1 MPLSFASRLPRA
13 VRFDSLRG
21 RMLAIVLG
29 ALALPLA
36 ASVYHLNEDVAQRRA
51 AAVDFAAHLTDEGVR
66 RQQAVIGDARTL
78 LGVLAIVP
86 EIHGAAAAPQACVN
100 LLKPI
105 AGQQTWA
112 AGLWVAGPDG
122 RVICDNTGTG
132 FGLDIGDRAYFQKAM
147 ASREFQL
154 SGFIV
159 GKLSGR
165 RMMVAVH
172 PIVDQG
178 RVTALVGANIDL
190 TWYED
195 LIAVTRQEDVRITV
209 IDGEGTVIARQPDP
223 EGWIG
228 KNFGSFPHVRTM
240 ISTESG
246 TFEAV
251 GADGRDRI
259 WSYRRIPGTDKTFTV
274 GLPMDRIWAQARGEM
289 LNGLAVAAL
298 AALVGFLAVWLLVRR
313 SVLRWMQRLC
323 DAAERIGAGRTVEAV
338 ETSGAPHEIVAL
350 AETFNGMA
358 RNLATRERELDAARR
373 DAETAEREAR
383 RAGERLAEV
392 LESTSDFILSLD
404 RDWRVVYMN
413 QRARDRLAQSRDL
426 SGAVFWDAFP
436 ATLGTPIEA
445 HFRHAMDAQAE
456 VIDTIFYPPH
466 EAWYE
471 GTCTPSAEGIVVY
484 FSDVT
489 ERKAGEQALLEA
501 KTAAEAASRAKS
513 EFLANMSHEIRTPM
527 NAILGLVHL
536 LQQTELSP
544 RQKDYAQKIRGSA
557 QSLLGIL
564 NDILDFSKV
573 EAGKMELEHADF
585 RLDELLDNL
594 ATIVSTAA
602 REKDIEVLFLVKPE
616 VPLELIGDPLRLQ
629 QVLIN
634 LAGNA
639 IKFTEKGEVVVTV
652 EAAEVTAE
660 RATLAFSIR
669 DTGIG
674 IAPDQQRALF
684 AAFSQA
690 DSSTTRRYGGT
701 GLGLA
706 ICTRL
711 VGMMGGAMGVT
722 SEPGVGSDFRFTAVF
737 DRPAQPLARP
747 VRARTLP
754 RNLRVLVVDDNDTAR
769 ESLASLIR
777 GFGWS
782 AATAPSAEAAIDELS
797 HAAAAGEPYEV
808 VLMDWRMPGMDGIE
822 ASQRIRSDHTLTGP
836 IIIVVTAF
844 GQEQAVQRVIDLGLD
859 GIIVKPV
866 TGSVL
871 LDAIANA
878 YALSPDGSAPCAPA
892 PVTLPARPLAG
903 KRLLLAED
911 NAIGQQVAREILE
924 RAGAAVTVA
933 GDGQQAID
941 LVRASDAPFDAVL
954 MDVQMPRLDGFAAT
968 RTLRAE
974 PRFAHLPIIA
984 ITASV
989 LPSDREHCIEAGM
1002 NDHVAKPLDPP
1013 QLIDTLLRWTG
1024 GAVSLPPAALP
1035 TPVPAAPAAPS
1046 GIDMADA
1053 MRRVDGDAELF
1064 QRILQGFA
1072 AAHAGIGD
1080 AVGDALAE
1088 ERLGDA
1094 RKLAHDLK
1102 SMSGSLGARRLSA
1115 IADAVQIAAGR
1126 GERAAA
1132 QATLP
1137 ELHRELAAVLE
1148 TAHLQAQAPANP
1160 PAPAPA
1166 DAGPLGAALA
1176 RLDGL
1181 LADNNFAAAEEWLA
1195 LAGPLGA
1202 RAGTGR
1208 VEAITAAV
1216 DSLDFAKA
1224 QGLVRRLADELHVV
1238 LPAFPPAA

>member
-1 MPLSFASRLPRA
+1 MPPSFASRLSRA

-36 ASVYHLNEDVAQRRA
+36 ASVYHLNEDVAQRRTA
-51 AAVDFAAHLTDEGVR
+51 AIDLALHLTDEGVR

-105 AGQQTWA
+105 AGRQTWA

-122 RVICDNTGTG
+122 RVICDDTGTG
-132 FGLDIGDRAYFQKAM
+132 FGLDIGDRAYFQKAT
-147 ASREFQL
+147 ASREFHL

-165 RMMVAVH
+165 RMMVAAH

-178 RVTALVGANIDL
+178 RVTAVVGANIDL

-195 LIAVTRQEDVRITV
+195 LIAVTRQEDVRISV
-209 IDGEGTVIARQPDP
+209 IDGEGTIVARQPDP

-228 KNFGSFPHVRTM
+228 KNFSSFPHVRTM
-240 ISTESG
+240 LSTEGG

-259 WSYRRIPGTDKTFTV
+259 WSFQRIPGTDKTFVV
-274 GLPMDRIWAQARGEM
+274 GLPMERIWAQARDEM
-289 LNGLAVAAL
+289 LNGLAVTAMGAL
-298 AALVGFLAVWLLVRR
+298 AGFLAVWLLVRR

-323 DAAERIGAGRTVEAV
+323 DAAERIGAGRTVDAV
-338 ETSGAPHEIVAL
+338 ETGGAPREIVTL

-358 RNLATRERELDAARR
+358 RNLAARERELDAARR
-373 DAETAEREAR
+373 DAEAAEREAR

-413 QRARDRLAQSRDL
+413 QRARDRLAQGRDL
-426 SGAVFWDAFP
+426 SGAVFWDVFQN
-436 ATLGTPIEA
+436 TLGTPIEA
-445 HFRHAMDAQAE
+445 HFRHAMDE
-456 VIDTIFYPPH
+456 RVEGTDTIFYPPH

-585 RLDELLDNL
+585 RLDDLLDNL
-594 ATIVSTAA
+594 ATIMSTAA

-616 VPLELIGDPLRLQ
+616 VPRELIGDPLRLQ

-711 VGMMGGAMGVT
+711 VGMMGGSMGVI
-722 SEPGVGSDFRFTAVF
+722 SAPGTGSDFRFTAVF
-737 DRPAQPLARP
+737 DRPARPLARP
-747 VRARTLP
+747 VRTRTLP
-754 RNLRVLVVDDNDTAR
+754 RNLRVMVVDDNDTAR
-769 ESLASLIR
+769 ESLAALVRS
-777 GFGWS
+777 FGWN
-782 AATAPSAEAAIDELS
+782 AVEAPSAEAAIEELS

-822 ASQRIRSDHTLTGP
+822 ASQRIRADRALTGP

-859 GIIVKPV
+859 GVIVKPV

-871 LDAIANA
+871 LDAVASA
-878 YALSPDGSAPCAPA
+878 YALGPDGGAPCAPA
-892 PVTLPARPLAG
+892 PVALPARPLAG

-924 RAGAAVTVA
+924 RAGAAVAVA

-941 LVRASDAPFDAVL
+941 LVRASGAPFDAVL
-954 MDVQMPRLDGFAAT
+954 MDVQMPVLDGFAAT
-968 RTLRAE
+968 RALRAE

-984 ITASV
+984 ITASA

-1024 GAVSLPPAALP
+1024 GAVTLPPAI
-1035 TPVPAAPAAPS
+1035 APASACTAPA

-1064 QRILQGFA
+1064 QRILRSFA
-1072 AAHAGIGD
+1072 AAHAGIAD
-1080 AVGDALAE
+1080 AIGDALAE
-1088 ERLGDA
+1088 GRLGDA

-1115 IADAVQIAAGR
+1115 VADTVQVAAGR
-1126 GERAAA
+1126 GERVAAGA
-1132 QATLP
+1132 ALP
-1137 ELHRELAAVLE
+1137 ELQRELAAVLQ
-1148 TAHLQAQAPANP
+1148 TARAQAHDQAQPSAEAPP
-1160 PAPAPA
+1160 PA

-1202 RAGTGR
+1202 RAGMGR
-1208 VEAITAAV
+1208 VEAISAAV

-1224 QGLVRRLADELHVV
+1224 QGLLRRLADELHVV
-1238 LPAFPPAA
+1238 LPAHPPAA